1 MERSLIMFCHSVVIA
16 VVLYVLMRF
25 VLKQRSSVAESRS
38 ILVGAVSLV
47 YMVLFGHGLPT
58 SINKNIM

>member
-16 VVLYVLMRF
+16 VVLYIFMRF
-25 VLKQRSSVAESRS
+25 VLKQSVCVAESRS

-58 SINKNIM
+58 RINKNIM